1 MTTKKLTR
9 RQIHNRVLK
18 VLEPVRQ
25 EMLLLHPRPKSY
37 PFDQT
42 WGLNYEVEEDRVCVV
57 AWSVPPEWL
66 RPLPEVIRGDGWAI
80 AQPWTDE
87 GREVFDGLRKDIE
100 NATGLSCV
108 ITFVMSLWANTFGD
122 DSPQSRTG

>member
-1 MTTKKLTR
+1 MTKPLTR
-9 RQIHNRVLK
+9 RQTHNRVLK
-18 VLEPVRQ
+18 VLEPVRR
-25 EMLLLHPRPKSY
+25 EMLLLHPRPNDY

-42 WGLNYEVEEDRVCVV
+42 WGLDYEVDKDLVRVT

-66 RPLPEVIRGDGWAI
+66 RPLPEVIRGGGWAM

-87 GREVFDGLRKDIE
+87 GREVFDGLREGIE
-100 NATGLSCV
+100 DATGLPCT

-122 DSPQSRTG
+122 DSPHSRTS